1 MKLLIGSDHAGYERK
16 QALVRFLSGQG
27 WEVEDVGT
35 HSPESTDYPEYA
47 VAVARRVAQGEA
59 EGGILLC
66 GSGNGVCITANKV
79 PGVRAA
85 LAWNPELA
93 RLARAHNDANILC
106 LPARFV
112 TDEEAIAIVRAW
124 LEATFEGG
132 RHARRVQ
139 KIHELTGR

>member
-59 EGGILLC
+59 KGGILLC